1 MRQSRMA
8 PRGGYRMTGIYK
20 IENKLNGKIYIGQAV
35 DINLRLKQH
44 KEAML
49 FSSQSWYPEA
59 REESNSLDDFD
70 FSILQ
75 QCKVEELDELEAY
88 WIKEYNSYINGY
100 NKTATGSGFTF
111 GKIFDT
117 TTLQNLSNEDIFKIM
132 RDLNGNSFKLFIYC
146 YLSQTNNKIIPYSPT
161 LFTSLLGISQRA
173 ATVCLKELE
182 EKNYLKISKDKMIFT
197 WTLPFK

>member
-1 MRQSRMA
+1 
-8 PRGGYRMTGIYK
+8 MTGIYK

-44 KEAML
+44 KEAIL
-49 FSSQSWYPEA
+49 ISSQSWYPEA

-100 NKTATGSGFTF
+100 NKTATGGGFTS
-111 GKIFDT
+111 GKIFDAT
-117 TTLQNLSNEDIFKIM
+117 ALQNLSNKDIFKIM

-146 YLSQTNNKIIPYSPT
+146 YLSQTNNKIISYSPT

-182 EKNYLKISKDKMIFT
+182 GKNYLKISKDKMIFT